1 VSLPN
6 LLILAIAVVA
16 LAQTLLGFVLE
27 LAAQQAAGIV
37 RDTTQP
43 LFQCFLLLIP
53 FRSVLFRLRFLSVF
67 VVRLLLRLFRLVF

>member
-27 LAAQQAAGIV
+27 LAAQ
-37 RDTTQP
+37 
-43 LFQCFLLLIP
+43 
-53 FRSVLFRLRFLSVF
+53 
-67 VVRLLLRLFRLVF
+67 